1 MKTIRRIWLNYPE
14 NNMYGLFSLFAMEF
28 GMASLKL
35 QYTYKSVIN
44 ELEEKIDKLKLM
56 PIYSELLLNEY
67 RCSYDFEEHVKNYIQ
82 HYNELSPLYIWYLIS
97 TYPDYISRI
106 GILKPFMF

>member
-1 MKTIRRIWLNYPE
+1 
-14 NNMYGLFSLFAMEF
+14 MYGLFSLFAMEF
-28 GMASLKL
+28 GMASVKL
-35 QYTYKSVIN
+35 QYTYKSVID

-82 HYNELSPLYIWYLIS
+82 HYNELSPLYIWYLFK
-97 TYPDYISRI
+97 RA
-106 GILKPFMF
+106 F